1 MSRTGLISWSRLGSG
16 LRCSKRGQERGDVTD
31 GSGEGRGA
39 TVSCR
44 GKSEG
49 RDGVGAGTAGPAVR
63 GSIRARKARRAAG
76 GVGGQRGEDGAGGGR
91 TRGGALGGGGGLRDG
106 AGTGPA
112 QARHGGGDGVGD
124 GVGAGAGAEGAP
136 AAGTKAERG
145 GRGMAG
151 DAPGKDGRLEPRGDR
166 TLDGPAAGVGQVAG
180 RSGAAAAR
188 GSAGAGETGRDRRSR
203 GVGAAACPLAVE
215 PAGQRAARGRDRG
228 QGAESTTGERRGGCL
243 ASS

>member
-76 GVGGQRGEDGAGGGR
+76 GVGGQRGEGGAGGGR

-151 DAPGKDGRLEPRGDR
+151 DPPAPDGGMEPGGDR
-166 TLDGPAAGVGQVAG
+166 TLDGPATGVGEVAG
-180 RSGAAAAR
+180 RNGEAATR
-188 GSAGAGETGRDRRSR
+188 DGAGAGATGRDRRI
-203 GVGAAACPLAVE
+203 GGIGAAAGPVAVE
-215 PAGQRAARGRDRG
+215 PAGQRAARGSDRG
-228 QGAESTTGERRGGCL
+228 PGADAARGL
-243 ASS
+243 